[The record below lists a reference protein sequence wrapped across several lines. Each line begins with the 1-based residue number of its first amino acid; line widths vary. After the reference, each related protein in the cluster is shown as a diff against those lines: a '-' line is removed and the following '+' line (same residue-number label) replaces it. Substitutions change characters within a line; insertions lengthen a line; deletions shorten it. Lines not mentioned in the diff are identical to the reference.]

1 MIYQIFNLYYDLMKI
16 AKFPSPNIVT
26 AAWAN
31 IVTTG
36 WASLI
41 YISPIQMLPKKRK
54 LYPTPLHLYLHP
66 NNFLKIS
73 ILPLLLY
80 NLLHINFSSSFSTSS
95 NSGWVHPHMIFFQ
108 VLISFFLTIKGFRKY
123 FETLNIPFR
132 NYFGTLIYIRFR
144 K

>member
-80 NLLHINFSSSFSTSS
+80 NLLHINFSPSFSTSS
-95 NSGWVHPHMIFFQ
+95 N
-108 VLISFFLTIKGFRKY
+108 
-123 FETLNIPFR
+123 
-132 NYFGTLIYIRFR
+132 
-144 K
+144 